1 MMSENLMLKKLENVS
16 PSQFLL
22 NTKQTS
28 QKYFR
33 DYFSGV
39 QLAWSDIYSLSP
51 FVPIDSELRCFQY
64 KI

>member
-1 MMSENLMLKKLENVS
+1 MMSENLMLKNLENFS
-16 PSQFLL
+16 PFQFLL
-22 NTKQTS
+22 NTKHTS

-39 QLAWSDIYSLSP
+39 QLVWSDIYSLSP
-51 FVPIDSELRCFQY
+51 IVPIDSELRCFQY